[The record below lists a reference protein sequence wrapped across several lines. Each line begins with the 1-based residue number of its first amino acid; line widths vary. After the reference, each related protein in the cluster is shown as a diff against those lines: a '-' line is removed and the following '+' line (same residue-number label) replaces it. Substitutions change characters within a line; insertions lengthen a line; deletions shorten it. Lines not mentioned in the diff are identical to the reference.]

1 MTMDDADTLSLR
13 EQRAALRASTTG
25 HTVQVPVDAYFATY
39 LTDILPS
46 RAETDGLISWLV
58 KGLKRGHYLN
68 NSGWARTQVKT
79 GVKEDAT
86 YKGLERI
93 AEKIHDLCMT
103 WNKEKGAAQVPKRTT
118 RFVCRPNLETKSEV
132 RGGSMR
138 TDGRFILME
147 SSDGGGEVDDENVR
161 TCDVGG
167 GMEAKLDVKDRG
179 TNEDQIV
186 NAVSHILYNDPCR
199 RYVLSFTVEGNM
211 MRFWYFS
218 RSHIAVSE
226 DFNYH
231 ENPEDFIRFIIFMTF
246 ATLEGL
252 GYDPTVTRLRDAKD
266 DVQYRFTVGDKVYQT
281 VRCIDESS
289 ALDIITRATRVWA
302 VQELDAYNQPLGK
315 TEVLKD
321 VWLYFDAK
329 SEEDIQNEIFKA
341 LEDLDKIGVSVD
353 QRPPTSPPGV
363 PMAEDAKQYFM
374 TIVKDIAVQVNGQD
388 DTTLAPPDGAVEYCY
403 TPLPQNAPAKE
414 ATVKGS
420 RGKTAEAKA
429 KGKGKGKAA
438 ANTGV
443 RKASAKPQ
451 ATAPLAKDSPV
462 YPHTRRTHRRI
473 VFAEECQTLYTMK
486 NYGDFALGLAQLVY
500 GLDYMRLA
508 GFIHRDISPGNCLMY
523 MEERH
528 IKISDLEY
536 ARRYDS
542 QCQSIL
548 PLTGTPGF
556 MAVEYQAMEH
566 YFPPDSAAKQGK
578 SWKDVHT
585 TAHKPQGK
593 KSWFQF
599 NFLHDLESVL
609 WMLLSHLLTTV
620 PNCLRADAPDVVE
633 KHGAVLVLYDKLFD
647 GSLKGS
653 LERHNFVRNIKQP
666 DMPAFTEAQEVLIA
680 FYEEAN
686 ALPLCNIMSAFVYLV
701 RNCYKVVENTVP
713 CVDQVTPYWDPAHFK
728 HQFYR
733 QIHDIFMEM
742 HRGMAGVGYCAADEL
757 KKASNEPGP
766 PSPPIEHETKDQVA
780 PNPDSGP
787 SRSRKRHADVSV
799 DEAQKK
805 KPKTDTDAQP
815 SRPGK
820 RPAEDAAVQAAKRPK
835 RATAPA
841 AQPLRRSTRLKSA
854 ASSDAAKGPKTP
866 VRKTKQAAVKARA
879 PSGSGAGTSAA
890 GTSGQPAAA
899 ASSRQL
905 RGERPV
911 AGTKRVSKSTAN
923 KKS

>member
-1 MTMDDADTLSLR
+1 
-13 EQRAALRASTTG
+13 
-25 HTVQVPVDAYFATY
+25 
-39 LTDILPS
+39 
-46 RAETDGLISWLV
+46 
-58 KGLKRGHYLN
+58 
-68 NSGWARTQVKT
+68 
-79 GVKEDAT
+79 
-86 YKGLERI
+86 
-93 AEKIHDLCMT
+93 
-103 WNKEKGAAQVPKRTT
+103 
-118 RFVCRPNLETKSEV
+118 
-132 RGGSMR
+132 
-138 TDGRFILME
+138 
-147 SSDGGGEVDDENVR
+147 
-161 TCDVGG
+161 
-167 GMEAKLDVKDRG
+167 MEAKLDVKDRG

-231 ENPEDFIRFIIFMTF
+231 ENPEVFIRFIIFMTF

-329 SEEDIQNEIFKA
+329 SEEDISKRDFQSARGFGQNWRF
-341 LEDLDKIGVSVD
+341 
-353 QRPPTSPPGV
+353 GV

-374 TIVKDIAVQVNGQD
+374 TIVKDIAVQVNDQD

-429 KGKGKGKAA
+429 KAKGKGKAA

-585 TAHKPQGK
+585 TAHKNPG
-593 KSWFQF
+593 F
-599 NFLHDLESVL
+599 NSTSCTM
-609 WMLLSHLLTTV
+609 WNLS
-620 PNCLRADAPDVVE
+620 
-633 KHGAVLVLYDKLFD
+633 Y
-647 GSLKGS
+647 GSFS
-653 LERHNFVRNIKQP
+653 PTSSPRS
-666 DMPAFTEAQEVLIA
+666 LIA
-680 FYEEAN
+680 FTQMPQMSSKNTERSLYCTTSSLMAPSK
-686 ALPLCNIMSAFVYLV
+686 ALCNATISFETSQKPRCL
-701 RNCYKVVENTVP
+701 P
-713 CVDQVTPYWDPAHFK
+713 S
-728 HQFYR
+728 
-733 QIHDIFMEM
+733 
-742 HRGMAGVGYCAADEL
+742 
-757 KKASNEPGP
+757 KK
-766 PSPPIEHETKDQVA
+766 
-780 PNPDSGP
+780 
-787 SRSRKRHADVSV
+787 RRKC
-799 DEAQKK
+799 
-805 KPKTDTDAQP
+805 
-815 SRPGK
+815 
-820 RPAEDAAVQAAKRPK
+820 
-835 RATAPA
+835 
-841 AQPLRRSTRLKSA
+841 
-854 ASSDAAKGPKTP
+854 
-866 VRKTKQAAVKARA
+866 
-879 PSGSGAGTSAA
+879 
-890 GTSGQPAAA
+890 
-899 ASSRQL
+899 
-905 RGERPV
+905 
-911 AGTKRVSKSTAN
+911 
-923 KKS
+923 